1 MQGILLLSKSANV
14 MSQKYDPPV
23 YIEEQKMKT
32 LKAANSKS
40 VKIYDVMMIIFCST
54 VSDFDWKEV
63 SSVILEAS
71 ILRSKIKTEL
81 FSFPWNFGTVDLF

>member
-1 MQGILLLSKSANV
+1 

-23 YIEEQKMKT
+23 YIEERKMKT
-32 LKAANSKS
+32 LKAAANSKS

-54 VSDFDWKEV
+54 VSDFDWKEIRF
-63 SSVILEAS
+63 SHLGGIHFKEQNQ
-71 ILRSKIKTEL
+71 IETQL

>member
-1 MQGILLLSKSANV
+1 

-23 YIEEQKMKT
+23 YIEERKMKT
-32 LKAANSKS
+32 LKAAANSKS

-54 VSDFDWKEV
+54 VSDFDWKEI

-71 ILRSKIKTEL
+71 ILKSKIKLRRNCFHFLGISEQWIFL
-81 FSFPWNFGTVDLF
+81 KS